1 MKLVIIEIFIYWH
14 EDMEIFSFAAS
25 EVLNSAYGLESHQ
38 YLNRNIK
45 EELVGMMKDSISI

>member
-1 MKLVIIEIFIYWH
+1 
-14 EDMEIFSFAAS
+14 MEIFSFAAS